1 MSELQ
6 LLIPVSMRA
15 NNCDSLLADRHA
27 RSRRFNVD
35 VGELVRCSDAHRVKA
50 EVSLTAGIS
59 CLRQI
64 NRVFCHVLLLLST
77 QETLGG
83 NFLSLIFESLV
94 FQLVSL

>member
-1 MSELQ
+1 M
-6 LLIPVSMRA
+6 
-15 NNCDSLLADRHA
+15 ADRHA

-64 NRVFCHVLLLLST
+64 NHVFCHVLLLLST